1 MESTKNN
8 PLDYF
13 ESLIVNNGLNNL
25 LQNYLDDFIEHSDY
39 NITSVDN
46 IKGIVKYL
54 DYDQDGKYINEF
66 EARFENVLGV
76 ELFKQYNESK
86 KLIDESV
93 VEMSKSN
100 QDYMNFLLL
109 QEKQIQYIINTG
121 EKQITLFPVLLKPLI
136 SITNYINQKYLYDS
150 DKKIILNTPLLDLE
164 ELNEE
169 YSSDMQ
175 IITSVLGYLKNDN
188 DKRQKIMSDEQFN
201 LMIEYVNFYV
211 ENNTFPQNIK
221 KLDPLKI
228 SKELLRFTFWVLH
241 KKLYTTNSIRQE
253 FIQLMKDIF
262 SDFDNWDFNT
272 LKTKFGNREKVTH
285 NAKPFIPEIIKT
297 ELKQLN

>member
-8 PLDYF
+8 PLAYF
-13 ESLIVNNGLNNL
+13 ESLIVNNGLNYL
-25 LQNYLDDFIEHSDY
+25 LQKYLDDFIEHSDY